1 MRKPLAYLIG
11 LLLLV
16 FHACKPTPPEPYL
29 RVNPS
34 SLSFTEDGGSQTVQL
49 SANYPWSAR
58 VSGTGLSVS
67 PSSGEG
73 DATITVKAN
82 PAASTDDISGS
93 IVFYSEG
100 KSANVEVRQTARSA
114 ILIGNVGRILAEG
127 GTYEVEI
134 QYNTDFTVE
143 VESSARSW
151 ITFVQTKALSSGH
164 LVFVFGANPGA
175 DPRTGKVTVRD
186 RNGKADPVTLT
197 FIQDEKKVIELG
209 KVTEI
214 AAEGGYYEVDIRYNT
229 DYTVEVEPAAQSWIT
244 FVQTKALSSGRLVF
258 VFEANAGTDP
268 RSGKVSVT
276 DPSGKAEPVTL
287 TFVQAEK
294 KVIEVGKVTEIE
306 AEGGVYEVEIQYN
319 TDFTVEV
326 ENAAKSW
333 ISFVQTKALTSG
345 HLVFVFEE
353 NTGTDPRT
361 GKVTVKDKTGKVPPI
376 TLTFVQ
382 AEKKTIEVGQVP
394 EIAAEG
400 GTYEVDIQYN
410 TDFDIEID
418 PSAQSWITFV
428 KTKALTSGC
437 LVFVFE
443 ENTGTDPRTGKV
455 TVKDKTGKV
464 QPITLTFVQA
474 EKKVLKV
481 GEVTEIAAEG
491 GTYEVEIQYNTDF
504 SVEVDPAAY
513 WIRFVGTKSL
523 TSGHLVFSFDTN
535 ESPDPRTGKVTVK
548 DKSGKLAPVTLTFV
562 QAEKKVIKVGE
573 VTEIAAEG
581 GTYEVEIQYN
591 TDFSIEVEPA
601 AQSWVRFVQTKAL
614 TSGHLVFVFEENTEA
629 DPRSARV
636 VVKDKEG
643 MVDSVTLTF
652 VQAEKKVIEV
662 GEVTEIDAEGGIY
675 EVGIQYNT
683 DITVEVETSARSW
696 ITFVQTKAL
705 TSGDLVFAFEENTG
719 TDPRTGKVTVRDKN
733 GKAAPVTLT
742 FVQAEKKV
750 LEVGEVTEIAAEG
763 GTYEVEIQYNTDYTV
778 EVESAAQ
785 PWIKFV
791 QTKAL
796 SSGRLVFVFEE
807 NTGTDPRT
815 GKVTVKDKSGKAAP
829 VTLTFVQAEKKV
841 IKVGEVTE
849 IEAEGGTYEVE
860 IQYNTDFTVEVESAA
875 KSWITFVQTKA
886 LTSGRLVFVFEEN
899 TGTDPR
905 TGKVTV
911 KDKNGKVAPL
921 TLTFVQQEKKVIEV
935 GEVTE
940 IAAEGGTYEVD
951 IRYNTDYTVEV
962 ESAVQSW
969 IKFVQTKAL
978 TDGRLV
984 FVFEA
989 NDSAASRS
997 GKVTVKDKGGKTD
1010 PVTLTFVQGGA
1021 EPYFRLDGPEEI
1033 QLNYEAGEFT
1043 VYFDHNVPFN
1053 MERYSVGS
1061 LDGFDQYLD
1070 VKITYEKVSSLRTRM
1085 IFSYGLNN
1093 TREVRAVKFSF
1104 SDDSGAFSANLT
1116 IYQQPAEIVTSGL
1129 ETILPSAS
1137 SEFSFR
1143 VAGDNPEKYRI
1154 EVDAD
1159 WIQSVGCQATP
1170 GGATFTM
1177 TAAGNPGA
1185 LVRQAQIKV
1194 YLEGVGEPDVIL
1206 VSQEGSGS
1214 LWFSVTYSGRQVKS
1228 PYLFGPYAERGIIWW
1243 GDGNSSPY
1251 SGGASH
1257 AYEAS
1262 GNHTIKV
1269 TTGLMSYIER
1279 AEVTEMEDG
1288 MTIDFSGMRSS
1299 DE

>member
-1 MRKPLAYLIG
+1 M
-11 LLLLV
+11 
-16 FHACKPTPPEPYL
+16 
-29 RVNPS
+29 
-34 SLSFTEDGGSQTVQL
+34 
-49 SANYPWSAR
+49 
-58 VSGTGLSVS
+58 
-67 PSSGEG
+67 
-73 DATITVKAN
+73 
-82 PAASTDDISGS
+82 
-93 IVFYSEG
+93 
-100 KSANVEVRQTARSA
+100 
-114 ILIGNVGRILAEG
+114 
-127 GTYEVEI
+127 
-134 QYNTDFTVE
+134 
-143 VESSARSW
+143 
-151 ITFVQTKALSSGH
+151 
-164 LVFVFGANPGA
+164 
-175 DPRTGKVTVRD
+175 
-186 RNGKADPVTLT
+186 
-197 FIQDEKKVIELG
+197 
-209 KVTEI
+209 
-214 AAEGGYYEVDIRYNT
+214 
-229 DYTVEVEPAAQSWIT
+229 
-244 FVQTKALSSGRLVF
+244 
-258 VFEANAGTDP
+258 
-268 RSGKVSVT
+268 
-276 DPSGKAEPVTL
+276 
-287 TFVQAEK
+287 
-294 KVIEVGKVTEIE
+294 
-306 AEGGVYEVEIQYN
+306 
-319 TDFTVEV
+319 
-326 ENAAKSW
+326 
-333 ISFVQTKALTSG
+333 
-345 HLVFVFEE
+345 
-353 NTGTDPRT
+353 
-361 GKVTVKDKTGKVPPI
+361 
-376 TLTFVQ
+376 
-382 AEKKTIEVGQVP
+382 
-394 EIAAEG
+394 
-400 GTYEVDIQYN
+400 
-410 TDFDIEID
+410 
-418 PSAQSWITFV
+418 
-428 KTKALTSGC
+428 
-437 LVFVFE
+437 
-443 ENTGTDPRTGKV
+443 
-455 TVKDKTGKV
+455 
-464 QPITLTFVQA
+464 
-474 EKKVLKV
+474 
-481 GEVTEIAAEG
+481 
-491 GTYEVEIQYNTDF
+491 
-504 SVEVDPAAY
+504 
-513 WIRFVGTKSL
+513 
-523 TSGHLVFSFDTN
+523 
-535 ESPDPRTGKVTVK
+535 
-548 DKSGKLAPVTLTFV
+548 
-562 QAEKKVIKVGE
+562 
-573 VTEIAAEG
+573 
-581 GTYEVEIQYN
+581 
-591 TDFSIEVEPA
+591 
-601 AQSWVRFVQTKAL
+601 
-614 TSGHLVFVFEENTEA
+614 
-629 DPRSARV
+629 
-636 VVKDKEG
+636 
-643 MVDSVTLTF
+643 
-652 VQAEKKVIEV
+652 
-662 GEVTEIDAEGGIY
+662 
-675 EVGIQYNT
+675 
-683 DITVEVETSARSW
+683 
-696 ITFVQTKAL
+696 QTKAL

-796 SSGRLVFVFEE
+796 SNGRLVFVFEE